1 MSHVDE
7 GALHA
12 YLDGALDE
20 YPTGQ
25 ARRIRAHLERCER
38 CAEALAE
45 ARRVREQTER
55 ILASPELNVAPPPL
69 EELRRLARSS
79 DTAQR
84 RTRPLAHRFGW
95 AASVV
100 LALGVGWMLR
110 GGSVPVPPESAGRG
124 AASMAAE
131 SVRSESATQDAVAA
145 PAARREA
152 EALKFDGARAQA
164 PAPAVLPVAPEP
176 LRAPSVEVAPVLVVG
191 EDEARLDD
199 VLIERVASVPPPPEA
214 LSRPDTQVA
223 AMEATGTEPPAPATD
238 ERSTTLSGADARTA
252 LSSRVDGASG
262 LTGTGAFDRG
272 RETLRAADRADD
284 GEPGSL
290 VVPGLEVLSIVWR
303 EEGVAPAGVRVIQR
317 LDGGGELELIHLP
330 EGFEPGLVA
339 PPAMGVTELVVP
351 RGQGWL
357 ILRAS
362 LDESDLRELLRR
374 LDEAPPI

>member
-38 CAEALAE
+38 CAEALGE
-45 ARRVREQTER
+45 ARQVREQAER

-69 EELRRLARSS
+69 EELKRLARSS
-79 DTAQR
+79 ETAQR

-110 GGSVPVPPESAGRG
+110 GGSVPVPPESVGRG

-131 SVRSESATQDAVAA
+131 SGQAESAAQDAVAA
-145 PAARREA
+145 LVGSRET
-152 EALKFDGARAQA
+152 EALALDGARTQA
-164 PAPAVLPVAPEP
+164 PATSALPVAPEP
-176 LRAPSVEVAPVLVVG
+176 MRAPSVEVAPVLVVG
-191 EDEARLDD
+191 EDEALLDE
-199 VLIERVASVPPPPEA
+199 VLSERVASVPPPAGA
-214 LSRPDTQVA
+214 LSRPDTDVA
-223 AMEATGTEPPAPATD
+223 ATEAAGAEPPAPAAD
-238 ERSTTLSGADARTA
+238 DRSTSLSGADARVA
-252 LSSRVDGASG
+252 LSTRVDGASG
-262 LTGTGAFDRG
+262 LMGTGAFDRG
-272 RETLRAADRADD
+272 RETMRAADRADD

-303 EEGVAPAGVRVIQR
+303 EEGVAPAGVRVLQR

-339 PPAMGVTELVVP
+339 PPATGVTELVVP
-351 RGQGWL
+351 RDQGWL
-357 ILRAS
+357 ILRAA
-362 LDESDLRELLRR
+362 LDEAALRELLRR
-374 LDEAPPI
+374 LDEAPPM